1 MISPFDSD
9 PREGSGNV
17 APMTKH
23 LVTASLAL
31 CFGLALDACVV
42 RGSTGVYTPGYYG
55 YSTYATP
62 NTAYYGGGYH
72 NRVYYPAG
80 YYARTAPFVGGAVY
94 AAPVQTTVY
103 AAPAAYAPPVYAQ
116 PAYGQPVYAPPP
128 AQPVYAPP
136 VQPAV
141 GVRVGGGV
149 GVGGI
154 SAGGGVR
161 VVVP

>member
-1 MISPFDSD
+1 MGGSVTTMI
-9 PREGSGNV
+9 
-17 APMTKH
+17 KH

-55 YSTYATP
+55 YTTYAAP
-62 NTAYYGGGYH
+62 NTAYYQGGYH

-103 AAPAAYAPPVYAQ
+103 AAPVPTAVYAA
-116 PAYGQPVYAPPP
+116 PPVYAPPP
-128 AQPVYAPP
+128 PQQVYAPP
-136 VQPAV
+136 VPPAV
-141 GVRVGGGV
+141 GVRVGA
-149 GVGGI
+149 GVGGFT
-154 SAGGGVR
+154 AGGGVR